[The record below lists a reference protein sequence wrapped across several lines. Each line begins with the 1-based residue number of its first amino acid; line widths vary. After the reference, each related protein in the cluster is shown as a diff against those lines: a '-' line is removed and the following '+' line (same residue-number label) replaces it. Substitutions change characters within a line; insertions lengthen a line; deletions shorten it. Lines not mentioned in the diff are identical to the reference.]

1 MPRPKTTESQ
11 LGVHTDTSRF
21 LRRGIV
27 LMCLLL
33 MLLIGITFLLE
44 YMHAAMLFSSQFYS
58 PTTGW
63 HLGEQQPWL
72 WLHRYGTIPG
82 FIATLAV
89 LLCWYLIQHFPRW
102 AGLRRYLLVFGL
114 VPVIGA
120 GLLVNALLKE
130 HSGRPRPREVVEFG
144 GRWDY
149 QPALEFGTP
158 GKGRSFP
165 CGHCTM
171 GFMFTAGIVFWRRS
185 RWIAWISLVTGLL
198 YGGIISATRI
208 VQGGHF
214 LSDALWSLGIIWI
227 TLILLYYFVFQPPLV
242 EHQPFTPLN
251 PRGKLVLLVG
261 VILFLVIMSA
271 LYLTRRPFYQDHR
284 QVLPPPDYV
293 ESLEIHTNLE
303 PGSIHLSPLN
313 SRVGELYVQG
323 RGYALPDA
331 EFSVTLI
338 SRENQETLR
347 LELALEPRGF
357 FAELTT
363 HAKFLLPMELIP
375 RTKISP
381 LPVPAK

>member
-44 YMHAAMLFSSQFYS
+44 YMHADMLFSSQFYS

-185 RWIAWISLVTGLL
+185 RWIAW
-198 YGGIISATRI
+198 
-208 VQGGHF
+208 
-214 LSDALWSLGIIWI
+214 
-227 TLILLYYFVFQPPLV
+227 
-242 EHQPFTPLN
+242 N
-251 PRGKLVLLVG
+251 
-261 VILFLVIMSA
+261 
-271 LYLTRRPFYQDHR
+271 
-284 QVLPPPDYV
+284 
-293 ESLEIHTNLE
+293 
-303 PGSIHLSPLN
+303 
-313 SRVGELYVQG
+313 
-323 RGYALPDA
+323 
-331 EFSVTLI
+331 
-338 SRENQETLR
+338 
-347 LELALEPRGF
+347 
-357 FAELTT
+357 
-363 HAKFLLPMELIP
+363 
-375 RTKISP
+375 
-381 LPVPAK
+381 